1 MTARF
6 LHVSD
11 LHFGAGRDAEIEVGL
26 SRLLEN
32 LDLEL
37 IVASGDLTSPGLA
50 PGVSA
55 GVSKQGDPLDAA
67 WQAGFRPVVALAG
80 PGRTTPWKPGGNA
93 SPANTGA
100 SRAPQAL

>member
-11 LHFGAGRDAEIEVGL
+11 LHFGAGRDAEIEVGP

-50 PGVSA
+50 PGDSA
-55 GVSKQGDPLDAA
+55 AESKQGV
-67 WQAGFRPVVALAG
+67 RPSTVALAVPLCRLLHRNRAECVVISGG
-80 PGRTTPWKPGGNA
+80 PRT
-93 SPANTGA
+93 
-100 SRAPQAL
+100 

>member
-1 MTARF
+1 VTARF

-37 IVASGDLTSPGLA
+37 IVASGDLTSPE
-50 PGVSA
+50 
-55 GVSKQGDPLDAA
+55 
-67 WQAGFRPVVALAG
+67 RAL
-80 PGRTTPWKPGGNA
+80 
-93 SPANTGA
+93 
-100 SRAPQAL
+100 RAKTWLCRRHS

>member
-1 MTARF
+1 VTARF

-37 IVASGDLTSPGLA
+37 IVASGDLTSPE
-50 PGVSA
+50 
-55 GVSKQGDPLDAA
+55 
-67 WQAGFRPVVALAG
+67 RAL
-80 PGRTTPWKPGGNA
+80 
-93 SPANTGA
+93 
-100 SRAPQAL
+100 RAKTRLCRRHS